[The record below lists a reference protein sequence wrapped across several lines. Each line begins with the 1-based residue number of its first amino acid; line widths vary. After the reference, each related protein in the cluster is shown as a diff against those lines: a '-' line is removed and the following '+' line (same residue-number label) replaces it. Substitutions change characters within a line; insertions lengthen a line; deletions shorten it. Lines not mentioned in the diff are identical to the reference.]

1 METLV
6 KSIKFD
12 FFYNNEWH
20 RGLDSGYGVEDN
32 IDREYIHTYDGPWFM
47 LELGD
52 EVFDF
57 QIYEDEDSGK
67 LKIDAYKC
75 LIGDD
80 GYCYDKNWLETA
92 HVDNIKI
99 EYETINEC

>member
-12 FFYNNEWH
+12 FFYNNVWH
-20 RGLDSGYGVEDN
+20 RNLDSGYGISDN
-32 IDREYIHTYDGPWFM
+32 ICREYIHDYDGPWFM
-47 LELGD
+47 LD
-52 EVFDF
+52 IDNDVIDF
-57 QIYEDEDSGK
+57 QIYGDEGK

-80 GYCYDKNWLETA
+80 GYAYDKIWLDTDTA
-92 HVDNIKI
+92 KADNIKI

>member
-57 QIYEDEDSGK
+57 QIYEDEDSG
-67 LKIDAYKC
+67 
-75 LIGDD
+75 
-80 GYCYDKNWLETA
+80 CYDKNWLETA